1 MVTVPGAADSAK
13 FAGGGAFTVR
23 EIVVV
28 LEIVPELPVI
38 VIPAVP
44 GAALLPTVSVKVL
57 LLEAEAGLKDAVT
70 PLGKPVADKLTFP
83 VNPFSSKMVTVVV
96 TLLPCTT
103 VKLPGDADS
112 AKLGSDDVP
121 GQLFT
126 RLAAFIV
133 PMPVAKSH
141 PGFVPY
147 AGLKEVFEVDRTP
160 AAAPSKKQL

>member
-1 MVTVPGAADSAK
+1 MVTVAGEADSVK
-13 FAGGGAFTVR
+13 FGGGGAFTVS

-28 LEIVPELPVI
+28 LVIAPEAPAIVML
-38 VIPAVP
+38 AVP
-44 GAALLPTVSVKVL
+44 GVALPLAVSVKVL
-57 LLEAEAGLKDAVT
+57 LLEAEVGLKDAVT
-70 PLGKPVADKLTFP
+70 PLGKPLAEKPTFP
-83 VNPFSSKMVTVVV
+83 VNPFSSKIVTVVV

-103 VKLPGDADS
+103 VKLPGDAES

-141 PGFVPY
+141 PAFVPY
-147 AGLKEVFEVDRTP
+147 AGL
-160 AAAPSKKQL
+160 